1 MPDIRASYDILA
13 YARFEGLRQS
23 GYKLVKL
30 DVHRQCFQLQCSGR
44 ENVDFSTT
52 SRESCDDILDKLIKA
67 GLKIKYRSHADWK
80 FLFTVK
86 PVVPVEVVFEPH
98 IDGDSVRLTVKNL
111 DEIGLYVENLT
122 PGRINES
129 FFEQPQQCVLRKPNN
144 FSELLGNQI
153 PDDRREKFRNQIA
166 ARQQERELD
175 ADTVE
180 FGEATPINRLK
191 GLLGRFTAKNK
202 S

>member
-1 MPDIRASYDILA
+1 
-13 YARFEGLRQS
+13 
-23 GYKLVKL
+23 
-30 DVHRQCFQLQCSGR
+30 LQCSGR

-52 SRESCDDILDKLIKA
+52 SREFCDDILDKLIKA
-67 GLKIKYRSHADWK
+67 GLKVKYRSHADWK

-86 PVVPVEVVFEPH
+86 SVVPVEVAFEPH

-111 DEIGLYVENLT
+111 DEIGLRVENLT

-129 FFEQPQQCVLRKPNN
+129 FFEQLQQCVLRKPNN
-144 FSELLGNQI
+144 FSEPLGNQV
-153 PDDRREKFRNQIA
+153 PDDMREKFRNQIA

-180 FGEATPINRLK
+180 SGEATPIKRLK
-191 GLLGRFTAKNK
+191 GLLGRFTEKNK